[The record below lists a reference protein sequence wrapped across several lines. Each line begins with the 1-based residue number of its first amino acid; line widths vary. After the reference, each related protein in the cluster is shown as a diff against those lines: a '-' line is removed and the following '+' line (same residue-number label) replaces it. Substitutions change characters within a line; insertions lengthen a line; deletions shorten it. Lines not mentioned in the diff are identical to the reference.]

1 MTTHTKPFK
10 KEFFNEAYHVLL
22 RLGIELG
29 DSFDIP
35 PKTASVII
43 ERRKTANKLRML
55 IDDSRVQH
63 IGWGMACP
71 QVAPIDSLTYVMLW
85 KELSEIHKLPM
96 GFFSC
101 LALQIRSDPGIMKV
115 YNRGIQFFF
124 LDQHNNPTSNESQ
137 AVKATPHFLR
147 AAWDGAI
154 AGYWDMED
162 VLLLPSGMKIS
173 IEELNELEGWDIVNV
188 GAEAY
193 FA

>member
-1 MTTHTKPFK
+1 MTTRTKPFK
-10 KEFFNEAYHVLL
+10 KDFLNEVYYTLT

-29 DSFDIP
+29 GSFDIP
-35 PKTASVII
+35 PKTASVIT

-71 QVAPIDSLTYVMLW
+71 MMAPVDSLTYVMLW
-85 KELSEIHKLPM
+85 KELSEIHNLPM

-115 YNRGIQFFF
+115 YNKGVHYFF
-124 LDQHNNPTSNESQ
+124 LDQHNNPTSNEIQ
-137 AVKATPHFLR
+137 ATKATPHFLR

-154 AGYWDMED
+154 AEYWDMED
-162 VLLLPSGMKIS
+162 VLLLPSGMNIS
-173 IEELNELEGWDIVNV
+173 IEQLNELDGWDVPSV